1 MKPSKTIPDGTTSR
15 QMLNAPKDAVFVW
28 LSDDLTYPMELS
40 RKLGRNDLDVR
51 PKSWL
56 CSRNVRSPTRHIVV
70 DHAASLGID
79 QLCAWWYAESR
90 RQKDVR
96 ARDDRE

>member
-1 MKPSKTIPDGTTSR
+1 MTLPDGTTSR

-28 LSDDLTYPMELS
+28 LSDDLAYPLKLAKE
-40 RKLGRNDLDVR
+40 LGRNDLDVR
-51 PKSWL
+51 PKGWL
-56 CSRNVRSPTRHIVV
+56 CSRNVRGLTRHIVI

-79 QLCAWWYAESR
+79 ELCAWQYAESR
-90 RQKDVR
+90 RPKDVH